1 MEIKG
6 LMKYTDYSLDF
17 FETKI
22 FVQNEKC
29 LSATHF
35 SVSPAN
41 NGQRGDNS
49 IVGIKGLMKYTDYTT

>member
-29 LSATHF
+29 PSATHF
-35 SVSPAN
+35 SIPSAN
-41 NGQRGDNS
+41 NG
-49 IVGIKGLMKYTDYTT
+49 